1 MVSIS
6 GTNSFYYFVKFLEKK
21 LKGHFNFENIKT
33 QNVECF
39 FFNFLVLLL
48 LRDTFMQFLYVLQY
62 SFFFSRRI
70 NHFRSPLP
78 WCISFFWFVFC
89 CCSRCFLVVVF
100 KFILALLSTFK

>member
-39 FFNFLVLLL
+39 FLIF
-48 LRDTFMQFLYVLQY
+48 
-62 SFFFSRRI
+62 
-70 NHFRSPLP
+70 
-78 WCISFFWFVFC
+78 
-89 CCSRCFLVVVF
+89 
-100 KFILALLSTFK
+100 